1 LIRKLGVAQVTKM
14 MPEYHR
20 AMISY
25 IEREQRKKVNKKQKE
40 KLLALIGIEPS
51 T

>member
-1 LIRKLGVAQVTKM
+1 M

-20 AMISY
+20 AMIAY

-40 KLLALIGIEPS
+40 KILALLGGDADEA